1 MMRFHETTL
10 REAVS
15 AFPKSDKD
23 IMDAIIRLIDSGNA
37 SYYEYI
43 EMLACVSEPNDR
55 FVNLAVWCASRDS
68 VFNNGNKRY
77 NRTVNSWTLTVS
89 RTSDKCIFLTT
100 E

>member
-1 MMRFHETTL
+1 MRFHETTL

-15 AFPKSDKD
+15 AFPESDKD
-23 IMDAIIRLIDSGNA
+23 IMDVIIGLIDSGEA
-37 SYYEYI
+37 SYDEYI

-55 FVNLAVWCASRDS
+55 FVNLAVWCASRDYM
-68 VFNNGNKRY
+68 FNNGNKRY

-89 RTSDKCIFLTT
+89 RTSDKCIFLTA

>member
-1 MMRFHETTL
+1 MRFHETTL

-15 AFPKSDKD
+15 AFPETDKD
-23 IMDAIIRLIDSGNA
+23 IMDTIIELIDSGDA
-37 SYYEYI
+37 SYIEYL

-55 FVNLAVWCASRDS
+55 FVNLAVWCASRDNMFHS
-68 VFNNGNKRY
+68 GNKSY

-89 RTSDKCIFLTT
+89 RTSGKCIFLTA